1 MSSQIIK
8 NLVKGAIDATKEI
21 TSDDAKKIIKE
32 FLKDQA
38 VTAVNEIRSSAVD
51 KIEKGFKEVQSAVEV
66 LKKWMEE
73 KLDSSFDKEYFLQ
86 LATLSSNICTLN
98 ASLGLVMAV
107 GEGLVKANFTLS
119 KILNEVEDI
128 QKNIKILLG

>member
-1 MSSQIIK
+1 MLGFKRHKCIISRTLSWIK
-8 NLVKGAIDATKEI
+8 
-21 TSDDAKKIIKE
+21 SDYI
-32 FLKDQA
+32 FQDQA

-107 GEGLVKANFTLS
+107 GEGRDRNGIFWKP
-119 KILNEVEDI
+119 
-128 QKNIKILLG
+128 

>member
-1 MSSQIIK
+1 M
-8 NLVKGAIDATKEI
+8 
-21 TSDDAKKIIKE
+21 
-32 FLKDQA
+32 
-38 VTAVNEIRSSAVD
+38 NEIRSSAVD

-107 GEGLVKANFTLS
+107 GEGRDRNGIFWKP
-119 KILNEVEDI
+119 
-128 QKNIKILLG
+128 